1 MLAIV
6 KKWLAWLASSW
17 RGMFRQICMFL
28 AGLLS
33 AKGGSSNAILPRVER
48 RLDRA

>member
-17 RGMFRQICMFL
+17 SGMFRQIRMFL

-33 AKGGSSNAILPRVER
+33 AKAGSSRANLSRVDR